1 MLFQFMA
8 PHVLPGWCDSVSK
21 AVFPCANQSFSF
33 LVKTGLAVR
42 RAEVTRGCD
51 YPLVSFRF
59 SLFISSFKTSLV
71 ADQFY
76 VKLKF
81 YYCRTV
87 GDEKFGIISK
97 ILTTK
102 CYLLVILPV
111 ESYKHSE
118 KVISNVSTGKMF
130 KFVCFTHLIMS
141 DS

>member
-8 PHVLPGWCDSVSK
+8 PHVLSGWCDSISK
-21 AVFPCANQSFSF
+21 AVFPGTNQSFSF

-42 RAEVTRGCD
+42 GAEVARGCD

-87 GDEKFGIISK
+87 EDKKFGMIISK

-102 CYLLVILPV
+102 CYLLVIFLV
-111 ESYKHSE
+111 ES
-118 KVISNVSTGKMF
+118 ISIVKKLLVMFQQGK
-130 KFVCFTHLIMS
+130 CL
-141 DS
+141 D